1 MAVKFNMKNLNIAL
15 EKPIEKAALPIARK
29 IVKDRFENSL
39 NQLILEI
46 ESDPVSQEISAG
58 VEISKSQ
65 FIKNGG
71 KYGSNLFSFIGFP
84 QGSDPIRELTD
95 YIKKSF
101 KVNLF
106 NVKKNNNQYNFQASL
121 PSEAD
126 VKAAFPFPDGW
137 AGGRSWLTGIEKG
150 ISNAFNYIR
159 KLGEGRSG
167 GGIQI
172 EGEVDKSFIPKRDY
186 FGKKYRDFIKR
197 LKNG

>member
-39 NQLILEI
+39 NQFILEV

-58 VEISKSQ
+58 LEPSKSQ
-65 FIKNGG
+65 FIKGGG
-71 KYGSNLFSFIGFP
+71 KYGANLFSFLGFIQNTNP
-84 QGSDPIRELTD
+84 VSDLIN

-101 KVNLF
+101 KINIF
-106 NVKKNNNQYNFQASL
+106 NVKKSGSQYNFIASF

-126 VKAAFPFPDGW
+126 IKSAFPLEW
-137 AGGRSWLTGIEKG
+137 TNRSWITSVEKG
-150 ISNAFNYIR
+150 IANVANYIR

-172 EGEVDKSFIPKRDY
+172 DAEIDKTFAPQKGY
-186 FGKKYRDFIKR
+186 FGKKYRDFVRR